1 MGVWKERKKERK
13 IRDDEKEGGNE
24 DYFAAAWLLLPPMLH
39 AKIPNTQTLPNL
51 VTRTWETA
59 TSCACAS

>member
-1 MGVWKERKKERK
+1 MGGWVGGKKERK
-13 IRDDEKEGGNE
+13 IRDEKEGGNE

-51 VTRTWETA
+51 ETRTWETA